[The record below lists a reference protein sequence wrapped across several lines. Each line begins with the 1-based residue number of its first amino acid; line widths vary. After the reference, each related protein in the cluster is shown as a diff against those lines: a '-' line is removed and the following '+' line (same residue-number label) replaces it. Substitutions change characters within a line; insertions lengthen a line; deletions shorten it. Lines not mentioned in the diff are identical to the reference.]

1 MAERGT
7 DTNLFHAF
15 FTEEH
20 CHDILKLPSCLLLKK
35 ETLRQ
40 CKLQWSVV
48 MLHSVSGFKSWSY
61 IRILLHLSLSPP
73 FSLSLL
79 YSNQEFQCR
88 GHVWWVTN
96 RREDDSKQS
105 LGSLVRQQKGA
116 RRQMP
121 GLWDA
126 QLYDGGL
133 EGRFSVEVEPVL
145 VIFKTQQLSI
155 VSIRKFIW

>member
-1 MAERGT
+1 MAERWT
-7 DTNLFHAF
+7 DRNLFHAF
-15 FTEEH
+15 FTEDH
-20 CHDILKLPSCLLLKK
+20 CHDILKLPNCLLLKK
-35 ETLRQ
+35 ETLRR

-61 IRILLHLSLSPP
+61 IHILLHLSLSPP

-79 YSNQEFQCR
+79 YSNKEFQCR
-88 GHVWWVTN
+88 GRVWWVTN

-116 RRQMP
+116 QRQMP

-126 QLYDGGL
+126 QLWWRPWGQ
-133 EGRFSVEVEPVL
+133 
-145 VIFKTQQLSI
+145 IFCGNWACPSYIQKTTTFHCH
-155 VSIRKFIW
+155 IRKFIW